1 MRNVFRTPVLG
12 AALVVLSLIAAA
24 CNGSGEDGNGDG
36 ESRGQVTVGAV
47 AFAENQILGEMYAQ
61 ALEDAGYE
69 VSRQLSLDSREILQ
83 PAMENG
89 EVDVAPEYLAS
100 LAAFLGGET
109 STDPD
114 EQTEILEPLLE
125 QRGQTVLAYSEA
137 VDTNAF
143 VVAGDTAQEFGLS
156 AVSDL
161 QGVAGDM
168 TLGGPPECPERDF
181 CIPGLRDVYGVEFG
195 SFVPLDVGGPLTVEA
210 LANGE
215 IDVGLLFS
223 TDGAIEANGFVL
235 LEDDMNLQQAD
246 NIAPVVRSEVLN
258 EEIRDILD
266 SISEALTT
274 EKMTSLNAMV
284 TVEGGDPAE
293 AARGFLEE
301 EGII

>member
-12 AALVVLSLIAAA
+12 AALIALALVAAA
-24 CNGSGEDGNGDG
+24 CNGSGEDGDGDG
-36 ESRGQVTVGAV
+36 ESRGEITVGAV

-83 PAMENG
+83 PAIESG
-89 EVDVAPEYLAS
+89 EVDVAPEYLATLS
-100 LAAFLGGET
+100 AFLGGET

-114 EQTEILEPLLE
+114 EQVEILQPLLE
-125 QRGQTVLAYSEA
+125 EHGQTVLDYSEA
-137 VDTNAF
+137 IDTNAF
-143 VVAGDTAQEFGLS
+143 VVTRETADQFNLS

-168 TLGGPPECPERDF
+168 SLGGPPECPEREF

-195 SFVPLDVGGPLTVEA
+195 QFVPLDVGGPLTVEA
-210 LANGE
+210 LSNGE

-223 TDGAIEANGFVL
+223 TDGAIPANDFVL
-235 LEDDMNLQQAD
+235 LEDDMSLQQAD

-258 EEIRDILD
+258 EEIRGILD

-274 EKMTSLNAMV
+274 EKMTSLNAQV
-284 TVEGGDPAE
+284 TVEVGYRAD
-293 AARGFLEE
+293 AARSFLEE

>member
-1 MRNVFRTPVLG
+1 MRRIFRIPVLG
-12 AALVVLSLIAAA
+12 AALVALSLVAAA
-24 CNGSGEDGNGDG
+24 CNGSGEDGNGD
-36 ESRGQVTVGAV
+36 EPRGQITVGAV

-83 PAMENG
+83 PAIENG
-89 EVDVAPEYLAS
+89 EVDVAPEYLAT

-114 EQTEILEPLLE
+114 EQVEILEPLLE
-125 QRGQTVLAYSEA
+125 EQGQTVLDYSEA
-137 VDTNAF
+137 IDTNAF
-143 VVAGDTAQEFGLS
+143 VVSGDTAQELGLS

-161 QGVAGDM
+161 QDVAGDM
-168 TLGGPPECPERDF
+168 TLGGPPECPEREF
-181 CIPGLRDVYGVEFG
+181 CIPGLRDVYGIEFG

-210 LANGE
+210 LASGE

-223 TDGAIEANGFVL
+223 TDGAIEANGFVV
-235 LEDDMNLQQAD
+235 LEDDMSLQQAD
-246 NIAPVVRSEVLN
+246 NIAPVVRSDVLN
-258 EEIRDILD
+258 DEIRDILN
-266 SISEALTT
+266 SISAALTT